1 MAKTKKERVHLSRTE
16 TDTKDAEE
24 EPQGFFDRLFNPGTI
39 DTDVSDDENETEF
52 DGSECSGTI
61 YTDMTGTSASNVSD
75 ESSAESLARFDKE
88 LRAKHRSACKNMTV
102 SVEFV
107 YINCPV
113 VRLPLHLWD
122 VINSLMFSPTG
133 FNMFLD
139 RQICTSHK
147 SI

>member
-39 DTDVSDDENETEF
+39 DTDVSGDENETEF

-107 YINCPV
+107 YINSPV
-113 VRLPLHLWD
+113 VRLPLHLW
-122 VINSLMFSPTG
+122 G
-133 FNMFLD
+133 LD
-139 RQICTSHK
+139 KLTHVFTH
-147 SI
+147 